1 MAFNTQSEYTAMSE
15 INVTPLVDV
24 MLVLLVIFMVTAP
37 FLMQSMNVNLPR
49 TAPLAK
55 LPDVKAVQLTI
66 DAKGRVFVDQSELAG
81 NNLEAK
87 LKSMMQDGKT
97 INVQLRADET
107 VPYSQIAKVMAA
119 VNRAGVTKLSFITSP
134 QEQHEG
140 N

>member
-1 MAFNTQSEYTAMSE
+1 MAFNTQSDYTAMSE

-37 FLMQSMNVNLPR
+37 FLMQSMNVNLPK
-49 TAPLAK
+49 TAPVAK

-66 DAKGRVFVDQSELAG
+66 DSTGKVFVDQAELAG
-81 NNLEAK
+81 ENLETK
-87 LKSMMQDGKT
+87 LKSMMKEGES

-107 VPYSQIAKVMAA
+107 VPYSNIAKVMAA

-134 QEQHEG
+134 QEQHVG